1 MKLTNKFEPD
11 LRTGNAS
18 TDDFIIRPESM
29 AYDAYDAYDGMEV
42 PASPP
47 AAHSAVSPMGAMPI
61 LPPSSSPDAMM
72 RAYAQARNN
81 GPSPA
86 GSQQGMRTLYA
97 PASEGLSPSAAVGT
111 EDNNPYRKS
120 SNSEL
125 SRYSAASGD
134 VGKAA

>member
-1 MKLTNKFEPD
+1 M
-11 LRTGNAS
+11 
-18 TDDFIIRPESM
+18 
-29 AYDAYDAYDGMEV
+29 AYDAYDGMEV

-47 AAHSAVSPMGAMPI
+47 AAHSVVSPVGTMPM

-72 RAYAQARNN
+72 RAYAQARNT

-97 PASEGLSPSAAVGT
+97 PASEGLSPSAAAGS
-111 EDNNPYRKS
+111 EDKNPYRKS
-120 SNSEL
+120 VNSEV
-125 SRYSAASGD
+125 SRYSGASGD